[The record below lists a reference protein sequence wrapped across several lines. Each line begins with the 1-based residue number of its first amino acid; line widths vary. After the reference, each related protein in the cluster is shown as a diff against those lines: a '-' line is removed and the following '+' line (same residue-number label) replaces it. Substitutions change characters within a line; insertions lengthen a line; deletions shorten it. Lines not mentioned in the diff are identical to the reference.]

1 MMRFPGGNLG
11 KQINQSIRMSLRLAA
26 AVLSI
31 ALVALSGCNREQT
44 SGDVMAKVNGEKI
57 TRSDVE
63 KYYQNSIAGSPQQPA
78 GEQATSLRLNILK
91 TLIEEEILMQR
102 ARKLGL
108 LATDEEV
115 EAKFAE
121 FKAPFTQEEFQKR
134 MQEKNITADDFK
146 RDIRRGLTT
155 DKLINKEINSKISI
169 SDSDITNYYNEH
181 KAEFN
186 FIEPQYHLAQIVVTT
201 MPNPQVNNLKN
212 DKAQNEADARKKVQM
227 LMNRLDSGEEFGTV
241 AMNYSEQPGTSGNGG
256 DMGFIPESSLKT
268 DRLAMDA
275 IGKLKVGQYTNPV
288 PAQDNGRTVGFRII
302 KLIAREA
309 AGQREPADPRV
320 QAAIRQQLRERRE
333 QLLKAAYFEVVRN
346 EAQVENYLAEELL
359 KNSGAKK

>member
-1 MMRFPGGNLG
+1 LG
-11 KQINQSIRMSLRLAA
+11 KSTKLTFLPAGSMLAA
-26 AVLSI
+26 LLV
-31 ALVALSGCNREQT
+31 VALAVSGCNRNETQ
-44 SGDVMAKVNGEKI
+44 GDVMAKVNGEKI
-57 TRSDVE
+57 TRADLE

-78 GEQATSLRLNILK
+78 GEQATSLKLNILK
-91 TLIEEEILMQR
+91 TLVEEEILMQR

-121 FKAPFTQEEFQKR
+121 FKTPFTQEEFDKR
-134 MQEKNITADDFK
+134 LKERNISADDFK

-155 DKLINKEINSKISI
+155 DKLINKEINSKINI
-169 SDSDITNYYNEH
+169 TDSDITNYFNEH

-186 FIEPQYHLAQIVVTT
+186 FIEPQYHLSQIVVTT

-212 DKAQNEADARKKVQM
+212 DKAQNEPEARKKIQM

-268 DRLAMDA
+268 DRAAMEA
-275 IGKLKVGQYTNPV
+275 IGRLKVGQYTNPI
-288 PAQDNGRTVGFRII
+288 PASDNGRVMGFRII
-302 KLIAREA
+302 KLMAREP
-309 AGQREPADPRV
+309 AGQRDLSDPRV
-320 QAAIRQQLRERRE
+320 QASIRQQLRERRE

-346 EAQVENYLAEELL
+346 EAKVENYFADELL
-359 KNSGAKK
+359 KNSGLKK

>member
-1 MMRFPGGNLG
+1 MG
-11 KQINQSIRMSLRLAA
+11 KRKDSMTWRSRWSGVVLLSALLLLA
-26 AVLSI
+26 
-31 ALVALSGCNREQT
+31 VAGCNREQT

-57 TRSDVE
+57 TRADVE

-91 TLIEEEILMQR
+91 TLVEEEILMQR

-134 MQEKNITADDFK
+134 LKERNISADDFK

-155 DKLINKEINSKISI
+155 EKLINKEINSKISI
-169 SDSDITNYYNEH
+169 TDADITNYYNEH

-201 MPNPQVNNLKN
+201 TPNPQVNNLKN
-212 DKAQNEADARKKVQM
+212 DKANNEAEARKKVQM
-227 LMNRLDSGEEFGTV
+227 ILNRLDSGEEFGTV

-256 DMGFIPESSLKT
+256 DMGFIPESSLKA
-268 DRLAMDA
+268 DRAAMQA
-275 IGKLKVGQYTNPV
+275 ISTLKVGQYTTPIAAYDTPNHL
-288 PAQDNGRTVGFRII
+288 AGFRIV
-302 KLIAREA
+302 KLMAREA
-309 AGQREPADPRV
+309 AGQRDLSDPRV

-346 EAQVENYLAEELL
+346 EAKVENYLADELL
-359 KNSGAKK
+359 KNSGAAKK

>member
-1 MMRFPGGNLG
+1 MGKRKNLKTLG
-11 KQINQSIRMSLRLAA
+11 SRGSV
-26 AVLSI
+26 AVVLFS
-31 ALVALSGCNREQT
+31 VALLALTGCNREQT
-44 SGDVMAKVNGEKI
+44 SGDVLAKVNGEKI

-91 TLIEEEILMQR
+91 TLVEEEILMQR

-115 EAKFAE
+115 DAKFAE

-134 MQEKNITADDFK
+134 LKERNITAEDFK

-169 SDSDITNYYNEH
+169 TDSDVTNYYNEH
-181 KAEFN
+181 KSEFN

-201 MPNPQVNNLKN
+201 TPNPQVNNLKN
-212 DKAQNEADARKKVQM
+212 DKAQNEAEARKKVQM
-227 LMNRLDSGEEFGTV
+227 ILNRLDSGEEFGTV

-256 DMGFIPESSLKT
+256 DMGFIPESSLKA
-268 DRLAMDA
+268 DRAAMDA
-275 IGKLKVGQYTNPV
+275 ISKLKVGQYTV
-288 PAQDNGRTVGFRII
+288 PIPAFDTPNHLAGFRIV
-302 KLIAREA
+302 KLMAREA
-309 AGQREPADPRV
+309 AGQRELSDPRV

-346 EAQVENYLAEELL
+346 EAKVENYFADELL
-359 KNSGAKK
+359 KSSGAAKK

>member
-1 MMRFPGGNLG
+1 MGKRTNLMYLPA
-11 KQINQSIRMSLRLAA
+11 SRMLAA
-26 AVLSI
+26 VVVS
-31 ALVALSGCNREQT
+31 ALLLALAGCNREQT

-57 TRSDVE
+57 TRSDVD
-63 KYYQNSIAGSPQQPA
+63 KYYQNSIAGSPQQPS

-121 FKAPFTQEEFQKR
+121 FKAPFTQEEFANRLKER
-134 MQEKNITADDFK
+134 NISADDFK

-169 SDSDITNYYNEH
+169 TDGDITNYYNEH

-201 MPNPQVNNLKN
+201 TPNPQVNNLKN
-212 DKAQNEADARKKVQM
+212 DKAQNDAEARKKVQM
-227 LMNRLDSGEEFGTV
+227 ILNRLDSGEEFGTV
-241 AMNYSEQPGTSGNGG
+241 AMNYSEQPGTAGNGG
-256 DMGFIPESSLKT
+256 DMGFIPESSLKA
-268 DRLAMDA
+268 DKVAMGA
-275 IGKLKVGQYTNPV
+275 MNLIKVGQYTPPI
-288 PAQDNGRTVGFRII
+288 PAYDAPNHLAGYRII
-302 KLIAREA
+302 KLLAREA
-309 AGQREPADPRV
+309 AGQRDLSDPRV

-346 EAQVENYLAEELL
+346 EAKVENYMADELL

>member
-1 MMRFPGGNLG
+1 MV
-11 KQINQSIRMSLRLAA
+11 KQSVLKSLPAGPALA
-26 AVLSI
+26 AVLFSV
-31 ALVALSGCNREQT
+31 LLLTLTGCNREQT

-63 KYYQNSIAGSPQQPA
+63 KYYQNSVAGSPQQPA

-134 MQEKNITADDFK
+134 LKERNISADDFK

-169 SDSDITNYYNEH
+169 TDADITSYYNEH

-201 MPNPQVNNLKN
+201 TPNPQVNNLKN
-212 DKAQNEADARKKVQM
+212 DKAQNDAEARKKVQM
-227 LMNRLDSGEEFGTV
+227 ILNRLDSGEEFGTV

-256 DMGFIPESSLKT
+256 DMGFIPESSLKA
-268 DRLAMDA
+268 DKVAMEA
-275 IGKLKVGQYTNPV
+275 ISRLKVAQYTAPV
-288 PAQDNGRTVGFRII
+288 AAYDAPNHVAGYRII
-302 KLIAREA
+302 KLLAREA
-309 AGQREPADPRV
+309 AGQRELADPRV

-346 EAQVENYLAEELL
+346 EAKVENYLADELL
-359 KNSGAKK
+359 KNSGTAKK

>member
-1 MMRFPGGNLG
+1 MG
-11 KQINQSIRMSLRLAA
+11 KQKNLWHLPVSQLT
-26 AVLSI
+26 AVILSSFLLLG
-31 ALVALSGCNREQT
+31 AGCNREQT

-63 KYYQNSIAGSPQQPA
+63 KYYQNSVAGSPQQPA

-121 FKAPFTQEEFQKR
+121 FKAPFTQEEFAKR
-134 MQEKNITADDFK
+134 LQERNISADDFK

-169 SDSDITNYYNEH
+169 TDGDITNYYNEH

-201 MPNPQVNNLKN
+201 TPNPQVNNLKN
-212 DKAQNEADARKKVQM
+212 DKAQNEAEARKKVQM
-227 LMNRLDSGEEFGTV
+227 ILNRLDSGEEFGTV

-256 DMGFIPESSLKT
+256 DMGFIPESSLKA
-268 DRLAMDA
+268 DKGAMEA
-275 IGKLKVGQYTNPV
+275 ISRLKVGQYSIPV
-288 PAQDNGRTVGFRII
+288 AAFDSPNHVAGYRII
-302 KLIAREA
+302 KLLAREA
-309 AGQREPADPRV
+309 AGQRELSDPRV
-320 QAAIRQQLRERRE
+320 QAAIRQQLRDRRE

-346 EAQVENYLAEELL
+346 EAKVENYLADELL
-359 KNSGAKK
+359 KSSGAAKK

>member
-1 MMRFPGGNLG
+1 MG
-11 KQINQSIRMSLRLAA
+11 KRTALKTWHGPRYLAVA
-26 AVLSI
+26 AISVVLL
-31 ALVALSGCNREQT
+31 ALTGCNREQT

-57 TRSDVE
+57 SRSDVD
-63 KYYQNSIAGSPQQPA
+63 KYYQNSIAGSPQQPT

-121 FKAPFTQEEFQKR
+121 FKAPFTQEEFQARLKER
-134 MQEKNITADDFK
+134 NISADDFK

-155 DKLINKEINSKISI
+155 DKLINKEINSKITI
-169 SDSDITNYYNEH
+169 TDGDITNYYNEH

-201 MPNPQVNNLKN
+201 TPNPQVNNLKN
-212 DKAQNEADARKKVQM
+212 DKANSEAEARKKVQM
-227 LMNRLDSGEEFGTV
+227 ILNRLDSGEEFGTV

-256 DMGFIPESSLKT
+256 DMGFIPESSLKA
-268 DRLAMDA
+268 DKAAMEA
-275 IGKLKVGQYTNPV
+275 ISRLKVGQYTIPIAAFDSPNHV
-288 PAQDNGRTVGFRII
+288 AGYRIV
-302 KLIAREA
+302 KLMAREA
-309 AGQREPADPRV
+309 AGQRDLSDPRV

-346 EAQVENYLAEELL
+346 EAKVENYMADELL
-359 KNSGAKK
+359 KNSGTAKK

>member
-1 MMRFPGGNLG
+1 MG
-11 KQINQSIRMSLRLAA
+11 KRKDLKTWHSHQTAVVVAFSVVLLALA
-26 AVLSI
+26 
-31 ALVALSGCNREQT
+31 GCNREQT

-91 TLIEEEILMQR
+91 TLVEEEILMQR

-134 MQEKNITADDFK
+134 LKERNISADDFK

-169 SDSDITNYYNEH
+169 TDADITNYYNEH

-201 MPNPQVNNLKN
+201 TPNPQVNNLKN
-212 DKAQNEADARKKVQM
+212 DKAGNEAEARKKVQM
-227 LMNRLDSGEEFGTV
+227 ILNRLDSGEEFGTV

-256 DMGFIPESSLKT
+256 DMGFIPESSLKA
-268 DRLAMDA
+268 DKAAMEA
-275 IGKLKVGQYTNPV
+275 IARLKVGQYTTPI
-288 PAQDNGRTVGFRII
+288 PAFDSPNHLAGYRIV
-302 KLIAREA
+302 KLMAREA
-309 AGQREPADPRV
+309 AGQRELSDPRV
-320 QAAIRQQLRERRE
+320 QASIRQQLRERRE

-346 EAQVENYLAEELL
+346 EAKVENYMADELL
-359 KNSGAKK
+359 KNSGAAKK

>member
-1 MMRFPGGNLG
+1 LG
-11 KQINQSIRMSLRLAA
+11 KLKKLKLQPASAAMAALVLGTLLLAA
-26 AVLSI
+26 
-31 ALVALSGCNREQT
+31 GCNREQT

-121 FKAPFTQEEFQKR
+121 FKAPFTQEEFAKR
-134 MQEKNITADDFK
+134 LQERNISADDFK

-201 MPNPQVNNLKN
+201 TPNPQVNNLKN
-212 DKAQNEADARKKVQM
+212 DKAQNDAEARKKVQM
-227 LMNRLDSGEEFGTV
+227 ILNRLDSGEEFGTV

-256 DMGFIPESSLKT
+256 DMGFIPESSLKA
-268 DRLAMDA
+268 DKAAMEA
-275 IGKLKVGQYTNPV
+275 IGRLKVGQYTPPIAAYDAPNHV
-288 PAQDNGRTVGFRII
+288 AGYRII
-302 KLIAREA
+302 KLLAREA
-309 AGQREPADPRV
+309 AGQRDLSDPRV
-320 QAAIRQQLRERRE
+320 QASIRQQLRERRE

-346 EAQVENYLAEELL
+346 EAKVENYLADELL

>member
-1 MMRFPGGNLG
+1 MV
-11 KQINQSIRMSLRLAA
+11 KQSVLKSLPAGPALA
-26 AVLSI
+26 AVLFSV
-31 ALVALSGCNREQT
+31 LLLTLTGCNREQT

-57 TRSDVE
+57 TRSDLE
-63 KYYQNSIAGSPQQPA
+63 KYYQNSVAGSPQQPA

-134 MQEKNITADDFK
+134 LKERNISADDFK

-169 SDSDITNYYNEH
+169 TDADITSYYNEH

-201 MPNPQVNNLKN
+201 TPNPQVNNLKN
-212 DKAQNEADARKKVQM
+212 DKAQNDAEARKKVQM
-227 LMNRLDSGEEFGTV
+227 ILNRLDSGEEFGTV

-256 DMGFIPESSLKT
+256 DMGFIPESSLKA
-268 DRLAMDA
+268 DKVAMEA
-275 IGKLKVGQYTNPV
+275 ISRLKVAQYTAPV
-288 PAQDNGRTVGFRII
+288 AAYDAPNHVAGYRII
-302 KLIAREA
+302 KLLAREA
-309 AGQREPADPRV
+309 AGQRELADPRV

-346 EAQVENYLAEELL
+346 EAKVENYLADELL
-359 KNSGAKK
+359 KNSGAAKK